1 MDEIRKD
8 WIKPECY
15 VYQLGMVEYGQ
26 AWRLQK
32 RLAGEVAAGERP
44 AALLL
49 LEHPHTFTFGRRGKP
64 ENLLWSE
71 KQLAEK
77 GIQVHW
83 VDRGGDVTY
92 HGPGQLVGYPIF
104 PLNPKL
110 NTTNEGSSGGKTQKV
125 DVLGYIRKLEA
136 ALISALADLGVAS
149 GQLDGLSGV
158 WVQPHVPSRCLYC
171 PPDMRQKPAKIAAIG
186 LKVDANG
193 ISSHGFSLNVAPDM
207 SYWEGIIGCGLP
219 DHPLTCLADILEP
232 TPNMEDVLEAVIQ
245 SFERA
250 FNYQMTSIASS
261 EIISLTEDGF
271 DRQ

>member
-15 VYQLGMVEYGQ
+15 VYKLGMVEYGQ
-26 AWRLQK
+26 AWLLQK

-110 NTTNEGSSGGKTQKV
+110 NTTNEGSSGGKTQK
-125 DVLGYIRKLEA
+125 
-136 ALISALADLGVAS
+136 
-149 GQLDGLSGV
+149 
-158 WVQPHVPSRCLYC
+158 SRCPRL
-171 PPDMRQKPAKIAAIG
+171 
-186 LKVDANG
+186 
-193 ISSHGFSLNVAPDM
+193 
-207 SYWEGIIGCGLP
+207 
-219 DHPLTCLADILEP
+219 HP
-232 TPNMEDVLEAVIQ
+232 
-245 SFERA
+245 
-250 FNYQMTSIASS
+250 
-261 EIISLTEDGF
+261 
-271 DRQ
+271 